1 MDWEHQPRVLEGGGE
16 GERDVDGEG
25 VGSCKQP
32 VKPDLALGRLVRVHL
47 LLLGGVLQRGRGI
60 GG

>member
-1 MDWEHQPRVLEGGGE
+1 VDQPRVLEGGGE

-25 VGSCKQP
+25 GGDGRVGRC
-32 VKPDLALGRLVRVHL
+32 RR
-47 LLLGGVLQRGRGI
+47 GVCRHWGRG